1 MKDKNFRRHLI
12 CLALGLFIIA
22 ISADALAESSISIR
36 WGQKAENDHSPELAK
51 HKKNGPPDH
60 APAHGY
66 RAKHQYRYYP
76 SKSVYHDP
84 DRGLYFYIKG
94 DNWEVGAS
102 LPTGLKANLG
112 DYVKLELET
121 DKPYV
126 HNQEHRQKYPPGKS
140 KPKQKKKIAKN
151 SKK

>member
-1 MKDKNFRRHLI
+1 MNDQIFSRQLFG
-12 CLALGLFIIA
+12 LAIGLFLIA
-22 ISADALAESSISIR
+22 ISADVLAESSISIR
-36 WGQKAENDHSPELAK
+36 WGQEAEHDHSPSLEK
-51 HKKNGPPDH
+51 HKKAGPPDH

-84 DRGLYFYIKG
+84 NRGLYFYIKG
-94 DNWEVGAS
+94 DNWEAGAS
-102 LPTGLKANLG
+102 LPTGLRANLG

-140 KPKQKKKIAKN
+140 KQKPKKKMAKK